1 MGVAVFLPT
10 MSLQPETSSS
20 KKRRSRLAAEI
31 ERNGRPVFFP
41 CERCSTHNH
50 LCIIMSNST
59 NLRCSECVR
68 QGKKCVNMSWESLD
82 RTREEYQRKVDEDEE
97 LLATVMARLMR
108 NKKILRQAEGRAA
121 RKAECLASE
130 MEAEGVFET
139 DDCPA
144 AAATLGLTP
153 LMMETLGNM
162 DQSINFSGGTG
173 VASSGN

>member
-1 MGVAVFLPT
+1 MG
-10 MSLQPETSSS
+10 QPETSSS
-20 KKRRSRLAAEI
+20 KKRRSRLVAEI

-50 LCIIMSNST
+50 LCIIMSDST

-108 NKKILRQAEGRAA
+108 NKKILRQAE
-121 RKAECLASE
+121 CLASE
-130 MEAEGVFET
+130 MDAEGAFEA
-139 DDCPA
+139 DENCPA
-144 AAATLGLTP
+144 AAATVGLTP

-173 VASSGN
+173 VASSGS

>member
-41 CERCSTHNH
+41 CERCSSHNH
-50 LCIIMSNST
+50 LCIAMSSSS

-82 RTREEYQRKVDEDEE
+82 KTREEYQRKVDEDEE
-97 LLATVMARLMR
+97 LLAVVMARLMR
-108 NKKILRQAEGRAA
+108 NKKILRQAEGA
-121 RKAECLASE
+121 
-130 MEAEGVFET
+130 FET
-139 DDCPA
+139 NDCPT
-144 AAATLGLTP
+144 AAATMGLTP

-162 DQSINFSGGTG
+162 DQSVNFSGGTS
-173 VASSGN
+173 VASSGS

>member
-1 MGVAVFLPT
+1 M
-10 MSLQPETSSS
+10 SSS
-20 KKRRSRLAAEI
+20 SEVSLSKTKRLRLANEI

-41 CERCSTHNH
+41 CERCSLHNH
-50 LCIIMSNST
+50 LCIAMSNSS

-82 RTREEYQRKVDEDEE
+82 KTREEYQRKVDEDEE
-97 LLATVMARLMR
+97 LLAVVMARLMR

-130 MEAEGVFET
+130 MDAEGAFEAEEN
-139 DDCPA
+139 CPA
-144 AAATLGLTP
+144 AAATVGLTP

-162 DQSINFSGGTG
+162 DQSLSFSGGTG
-173 VASSGN
+173 VATSGN

>member
-1 MGVAVFLPT
+1 M
-10 MSLQPETSSS
+10 SSS
-20 KKRRSRLAAEI
+20 S
-31 ERNGRPVFFP
+31 
-41 CERCSTHNH
+41 
-50 LCIIMSNST
+50 

-82 RTREEYQRKVDEDEE
+82 KTREEYRRKVDEDEE
-97 LLATVMARLMR
+97 LLAVVMARLMR

-173 VASSGN
+173 VASSDN

>member
-1 MGVAVFLPT
+1 
-10 MSLQPETSSS
+10 MSLQLETPSS

-130 MEAEGVFET
+130 MDAEGAFEA
-139 DDCPA
+139 DENCPA
-144 AAATLGLTP
+144 AAATVGLTP

-173 VASSGN
+173 VASSGS

>member
-1 MGVAVFLPT
+1 MG

-82 RTREEYQRKVDEDEE
+82 KTREEYQRKVDEDEE
-97 LLATVMARLMR
+97 LLAVVMARLMR

-130 MEAEGVFET
+130 MEAEGAFEA
-139 DDCPA
+139 DEGCP